1 MHLHVLC
8 VYLSPVQERKDP
20 KQTCAFT
27 DPIHH
32 QPTNQSKD
40 QPSSNYDQLEAEGVQ
55 LRFTEPADPC
65 QDKWIQFNMARY
77 NMFFV
82 FVKRRK
88 GRRSGGRVVWV
99 LSRGIWW
106 WVGGRRR
113 RGYLKEQETKR
124 EHLTHMISIKAFATC
139 QSLSR
144 GGQGQALP
152 TA

>member
-1 MHLHVLC
+1 MILN
-8 VYLSPVQERKDP
+8 PVQERNNP
-20 KQTCAFT
+20 KQMCVCT
-27 DPIHH
+27 DQIHQ
-32 QPTNQSKD
+32 QPTNDRTNRPVTTANWKHTEHSSDTQS
-40 QPSSNYDQLEAEGVQ
+40 PSG
-55 LRFTEPADPC
+55 PC
-65 QDKWIQFNMARY
+65 QDEWIQFNIGRY